1 MARLHYCRLIRVK
14 DVEVNTFKGTLS
26 LESKTTLVG
35 ENSLHY
41 MTDDC
46 IFCKIIDGEI
56 PSHTV
61 YEDENMIAFLDVNP
75 VSKGHTLVVP
85 KEHVE
90 NIHEAEG
97 MGYLFNGLVEVSNA
111 VKDAFDPEGVNIAQ
125 NNGEAAG
132 QEVFH
137 LHFHVT
143 PIYEG
148 NELDIT
154 YNRSELEDGKYIVKE
169 IENRL

>member
-1 MARLHYCRLIRVK
+1 MARLHYCRLIRIQLDEVK
-14 DVEVNTFKGTLS
+14 TFKGTLGPD
-26 LESKTTLVG
+26 SKTTISRKHL
-35 ENSLHY
+35 LDT

-46 IFCKIIDGEI
+46 IFCKIIEGEV

-75 VSKGHTLVVP
+75 VSRGHTLVVP

-90 NIHEAEG
+90 NIHEAGG
-97 MGYLFNGLVEVSNA
+97 MNYLFDGLVNISNA
-111 VKDAFDPEGVNIAQ
+111 VREAFDPEGVNIAQ

-137 LHFHVT
+137 LHFHIT

-148 NELDIT
+148 SELDIT
-154 YNRSELEDGKYIVKE
+154 YNRNELNKGEKIAEKVE
-169 IENRL
+169 SRL

>member
-1 MARLHYCRLIRVK
+1 M
-14 DVEVNTFKGTLS
+14 S
-26 LESKTTLVG
+26 
-35 ENSLHY
+35 
-41 MTDDC
+41 DC
-46 IFCKIIDGEI
+46 VFCGIIDGSI
-56 PSHTV
+56 PGNVV
-61 YEDENMIAFLDVNP
+61 YETEDFVAFLDANP

-90 NIHEAEG
+90 DIHGASG
-97 MGYLFNGLVEVSNA
+97 MEFLMDALVKVSDA
-111 VKDAFDPEGVNIAQ
+111 VEEAFDPEGINVAQ

-148 NELDIT
+148 DELEIS
-154 YNRSELEDGKYIVKE
+154 YNRSELEEGSE
-169 IENRL
+169 IAEAISANL

>member
-1 MARLHYCRLIRVK
+1 M
-14 DVEVNTFKGTLS
+14 
-26 LESKTTLVG
+26 ESKTTLVR
-35 ENSLHY
+35 ESSLDN
-41 MTDDC
+41 MTEDC

-97 MGYLFNGLVEVSNA
+97 MNYLFDGLVDVSNA
-111 VKDAFDPEGVNIAQ
+111 VKEAFNPEGVNIAQ

-148 NELDIT
+148 SELDIT
-154 YNRSELEDGKYIVKE
+154 YNRSELDKGEKIAEE
-169 IENRL
+169 IGSKL

>member
-1 MARLHYCRLIRVK
+1 MY
-14 DVEVNTFKGTLS
+14 
-26 LESKTTLVG
+26 
-35 ENSLHY
+35 Y

-97 MGYLFNGLVEVSNA
+97 MDYLFDGLVNVSNA
-111 VKDAFDPEGVNIAQ
+111 VKEAFNPEGVNIAQ

-137 LHFHVT
+137 LHFHIT
-143 PIYEG
+143 PIYDG

-154 YNRSELEDGKYIVKE
+154 YNRSELDDGKE
-169 IENRL
+169 IAEEIGNEL

>member
-1 MARLHYCRLIRVK
+1 M
-14 DVEVNTFKGTLS
+14 
-26 LESKTTLVG
+26 ESKTTLVR
-35 ENSLHY
+35 EDLLDN

-46 IFCKIIDGEI
+46 IFCKIIEGEI

-61 YEDENMIAFLDVNP
+61 YEDEKMIAFLDVNP

-97 MGYLFNGLVEVSNA
+97 MDYLFDGLVDVSNA
-111 VKDAFDPEGVNIAQ
+111 VKEAFDPEGVNIAQ

-143 PIYEG
+143 PIYDG

-154 YNRSELEDGKYIVKE
+154 YNRSELDDGKDIAAE
-169 IENRL
+169 IGENL

>member
-1 MARLHYCRLIRVK
+1 
-14 DVEVNTFKGTLS
+14 
-26 LESKTTLVG
+26 
-35 ENSLHY
+35 

-46 IFCKIIDGEI
+46 IFCKIVDGEI
-56 PSHTV
+56 PGNIV
-61 YEDENMIAFLDVNP
+61 YEDENVVAFLDANP

-85 KEHVE
+85 KEHVDD
-90 NIHEAEG
+90 IHEAEH
-97 MGYLFNGLVEVSNA
+97 MEYMWEPIVEVSNA
-111 VKDAFDPEGVNIAQ
+111 VKKAFGAEGVNIAQ
-125 NNGEAAG
+125 NNGAKAG

-154 YNRSELEDGKYIVKE
+154 YNRSDLENAEEVAEE
-169 IENRL
+169 ISRNI